1 MDVEQIALLRLELFD
16 IYQEYGY
23 NLDHRDTKY
32 HTGQRMGQQLF
43 KKCRELAK
51 LLNIELINEYGKR
64 KGWKQLRRELI
75 EYFEYDFFAMG

>member
-1 MDVEQIALLRLELFD
+1 MDVEQIALLRLELFN

-23 NLDHRDTKY
+23 NLNHCDTAY
-32 HTGQRMGQQLF
+32 HTGQRIGQQLF

>member
-23 NLDHRDTKY
+23 NLNHRDTAY
-32 HTGQRMGQQLF
+32 HTGQCIGQQLF